1 MARSSTGTSKRQLAR
16 VLGAV
21 GAGFSLISVVAPR
34 TVAKGYGVP
43 PTPQTLQ
50 LQRLFGSR
58 ALALSLAAL
67 TARTDEE
74 VDRGLAMV
82 VGMNALDTLTALGAA
97 GGSGRPTTTRALA
110 SSLAYGG
117 AALAILLRK
126 D

>member
-1 MARSSTGTSKRQLAR
+1 MARSSTGTSKRSLAR
-16 VLGAV
+16 ALGAA
-21 GAGFSLISVVAPR
+21 GAGFSLISVLAPR
-34 TVAKGYGVP
+34 AVAKGYGVP
-43 PTPQTLQ
+43 PTPQTIQ

-58 ALALSLAAL
+58 ALVVSLAAL

-74 VDRGLAMV
+74 VDRGLALV
-82 VGMNALDTLTALGAA
+82 AGMNLLDTLTALGAA
-97 GGSGRPTTTRALA
+97 SGSGRPTTTRAVA